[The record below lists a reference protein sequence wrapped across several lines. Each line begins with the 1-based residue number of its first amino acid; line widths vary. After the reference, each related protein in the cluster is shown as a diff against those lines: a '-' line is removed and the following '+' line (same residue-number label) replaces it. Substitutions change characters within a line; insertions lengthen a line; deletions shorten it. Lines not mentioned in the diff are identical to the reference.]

1 MPSEAASKAFTD
13 NAIRI
18 FTVGIGDS
26 RDGARIP
33 VTEGAQAT
41 RWLVHDGQEVWSKM
55 NDTGLREVANAGG
68 GAFIPAGTA
77 QLDMAQVYKDSIGNL
92 ERAEQDE
99 TVVRRQT
106 PRFQWFAAAALL
118 MLLGESF
125 ISDTRGKIRVKDG
138 QS

>member
-1 MPSEAASKAFTD
+1 
-13 NAIRI
+13 
-18 FTVGIGDS
+18 
-26 RDGARIP
+26 
-33 VTEGAQAT
+33 
-41 RWLVHDGQEVWSKM
+41 M

-77 QLDMAQVYKDSIGNL
+77 QLDMAQDYKDSIGNL

-118 MLLGESF
+118 MLLGESL